1 MITAIFGGSFDPPH
15 IGHLLVMASVLHL
28 GRADEVLVVPCVA
41 HPFGK
46 ITAAFEDRLAMVRLL
61 LQGEL
66 DGRAAACD
74 IEKRRGLS
82 GRTLD
87 TVTALR
93 DELPGVALRLL
104 VGADILAEKDR
115 WHAFDRIER
124 IAPLIVVGREGAP
137 APGRELPAVSTASST
152 DIRARIRDGRDCST
166 LVAPRILD
174 YIAARGLYR

>member
-15 IGHLLVMASVLHL
+15 IGHLLVMTSVLHL

-41 HPFGK
+41 HPLGK
-46 ITAAFEDRLAMVRLL
+46 VTAAFDDRLAMVRLL

-66 DGRAAACD
+66 GGRAAASD
-74 IEKRRGLS
+74 VEGRRGLS

-93 DELPGVALRLL
+93 DELPGRSLRLL

-115 WHAFDRIER
+115 WHGFDRIEQ

-137 APGRELPAVSTASST
+137 GQGLPAVSTASST
-152 DIRARIRDGRDCST
+152 DIRARIRDGRDCSAM
-166 LVAPRILD
+166 VAPRILD